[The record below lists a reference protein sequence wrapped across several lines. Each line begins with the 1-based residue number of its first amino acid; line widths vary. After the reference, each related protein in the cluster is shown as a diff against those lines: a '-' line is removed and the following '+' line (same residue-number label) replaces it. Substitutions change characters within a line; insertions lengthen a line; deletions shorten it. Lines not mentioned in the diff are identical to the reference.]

1 MIASAIVQLVCSQ
14 AKSEEGKTD
23 NHGLISKDLN
33 VTLYDSNC
41 IFDTQVLKKKMKQFE
56 EKFVALNHF

>member
-1 MIASAIVQLVCSQ
+1 MIASAIFQLVCSQ

-33 VTLYDSNC
+33 VALYDSNC
-41 IFDTQVLKKKMKQFE
+41 IFDTQVLKKKM
-56 EKFVALNHF
+56 N